1 MVVLRLAKDVCN
13 SVVLIVEAAAEF
25 AIQIPSTKEPLT
37 LDPVLTVAEVGSVRI
52 VKVSVML
59 S

>member
-1 MVVLRLAKDVCN
+1 MVVLRLAKDVCKA
-13 SVVLIVEAAAEF
+13 VVLIVEAAAEF
-25 AIQIPSTKEPLT
+25 AIQMPSTKEPLT

-52 VKVSVML
+52 VKVSVTL